1 MCAYHCSLLASIL
14 VLSANA
20 QVALRPKVF
29 LEGPFNS
36 DTGTMT
42 AALRTQP
49 SFPLTEPFTA
59 LGFTMMGGSG
69 EMIQASV
76 LDMDGNNAVVD
87 WVLVELHSATDPG
100 TIMHTGCALLQ
111 SDGDVVPLN
120 NNGVLVIPGATPGN
134 YRVAIRHRNH
144 LGVMTAAPV
153 ALSLNIT
160 TWDFTTGALDTYG
173 SDALKTVG
181 SYRVLRTGDA
191 HRDGQIKY
199 SGSNNDRD
207 PILIRLG
214 GIPNNVVSGYHPE
227 DVTLDAQVKYTGSGN
242 DRDAIM
248 VAVGSN
254 TPNNVVA
261 QQIPPMCPTTVTDV
275 DGNVYPVV
283 QIGGQCWMAA
293 NLRTAHY
300 SDGSIIPHVTDGYA
314 WGQQNTG
321 AWCNYDNDPANNATY
336 GKIYNWFA
344 AANPGICPLGWHAP
358 TDAEWMTLES
368 TLGVPAEEL
377 NIEGW
382 HGVAQNVGGQMKTID
397 LWNSPNTG
405 ATNSSGFSSMP
416 SGSRSSD
423 GDFYLVGTD
432 GPMWSSSEASELYAR
447 YRSLKYYQTG
457 VLRHFFFKEVGLCM
471 RCLRD

>member
-1 MCAYHCSLLASIL
+1 
-14 VLSANA
+14 
-20 QVALRPKVF
+20 
-29 LEGPFNS
+29 
-36 DTGTMT
+36 
-42 AALRTQP
+42 
-49 SFPLTEPFTA
+49 
-59 LGFTMMGGSG
+59 
-69 EMIQASV
+69 
-76 LDMDGNNAVVD
+76 MDGNNAVVD

-160 TWDFTTGALDTYG
+160 TWDFTTGALD
-173 SDALKTVG
+173 
-181 SYRVLRTGDA
+181 
-191 HRDGQIKY
+191 
-199 SGSNNDRD
+199 
-207 PILIRLG
+207 
-214 GIPNNVVSGYHPE
+214 HPE

-261 QQIPPMCPTTVTDV
+261 QQIPPVCPATVTDV

-382 HGVAQNVGGQMKTID
+382 RPDEDHRPMEQPQHGSDQLEWFLEHAQ
-397 LWNSPNTG
+397 
-405 ATNSSGFSSMP
+405 
-416 SGSRSSD
+416 R
-423 GDFYLVGTD
+423 
-432 GPMWSSSEASELYAR
+432 
-447 YRSLKYYQTG
+447 
-457 VLRHFFFKEVGLCM
+457 
-471 RCLRD
+471 

>member
-144 LGVMTAAPV
+144 LGVMTANAM
-153 ALSLNIT
+153 ALSTSPTVVDLTSAAT
-160 TWDFTTGALDTYG
+160 TTYG
-173 SDALKTVG
+173 TNARKTIG
-181 SYRVLRTGDA
+181 TAQVLWAGNPF
-191 HRDGQIKY
+191 RDNSVRY
-199 SGSNNDRD
+199 TGSNNDRD
-207 PILIRLG
+207 PILVRVG
-214 GIPNNVVSGYHPE
+214 STTPNNSVNGYWLE
-227 DVTLDAQVKYTGSGN
+227 DVNMDGTVKYTGATN
-242 DRDAIM
+242 DRDPIL
-248 VAVGSN
+248 VNVGST
-254 TPNNVVA
+254 TPN
-261 QQIPPMCPTTVTDV
+261 
-275 DGNVYPVV
+275 
-283 QIGGQCWMAA
+283 
-293 NLRTAHY
+293 
-300 SDGSIIPHVTDGYA
+300 
-314 WGQQNTG
+314 
-321 AWCNYDNDPANNATY
+321 
-336 GKIYNWFA
+336 
-344 AANPGICPLGWHAP
+344 
-358 TDAEWMTLES
+358 S
-368 TLGVPAEEL
+368 T
-377 NIEGW
+377 
-382 HGVAQNVGGQMKTID
+382 
-397 LWNSPNTG
+397 
-405 ATNSSGFSSMP
+405 
-416 SGSRSSD
+416 RSEQ
-423 GDFYLVGTD
+423 L
-432 GPMWSSSEASELYAR
+432 P
-447 YRSLKYYQTG
+447 
-457 VLRHFFFKEVGLCM
+457 
-471 RCLRD
+471 